1 MSKRVSHSLLD
12 PFYSRLIPGIYGFL
26 RIPRQFPPEGIV
38 LAGHLLA
45 AIGGLGF
52 ALAGKYTFAGLL
64 VVLGLQGIT
73 LQTWWMARMQN
84 HRSVPKWWRTSGSFH

>member
-64 VVLGLQGIT
+64 VVLGVAG
-73 LQTWWMARMQN
+73 N
-84 HRSVPKWWRTSGSFH
+84 HIADMVDG